1 MLFVNALAD
10 TTTALRVSFLPWPV
24 FSVTAVGSLC
34 VPLAETST
42 GVGQQ
47 GFLVTLEGE
56 APITAAC
63 VDCGNSAAVAM

>member
-1 MLFVNALAD
+1 MAGIFRNGCWIA
-10 TTTALRVSFLPWPV
+10 F
-24 FSVTAVGSLC
+24 

-63 VDCGNSAAVAM
+63 VDCGNITSGFLLKTVVVALYFSG